1 MADPEMSKMTRRT
14 SSSSSS
20 SSSKTTTTTTST
32 TTIINVE
39 LDRTSHH
46 HPRIVS
52 LRRKRPGA
60 EQYRSPLSSSVTFSW
75 RYYGRL
81 WVVILSCYCCCCCHH
96 TANANQS
103 SPAVSGS
110 DRRQPFLP
118 ITQISNDAV
127 SLSRLLHMSRGG
139 GDGTRDNNHNTGKD
153 TLSDEDIDEY
163 IEFLLAYAEDR
174 AIEAD
179 NPLFKKDSVSKEEE
193 EEEEEDLLLQQD
205 DMESS
210 SSLDEGLDVDSGLLQ
225 FDVVDMEV
233 IQPSGI
239 TDFQAVDE
247 SHENK
252 TVHLETPSPVDIT
265 VENVMDN
272 ENEVNEEVHEKDF
285 VDVAAAQTDATLT
298 DTDVENLM
306 DDEKQGKEDGH
317 EKDFASQ
324 TVATIT
330 DADVENIMKDEEE
343 VKEEVH
349 EKDSVEVASQTDATL
364 TDTDVENFMDDEK
377 QGKEEVHEKDSVD
390 VAASQTV
397 ASTTDTDVELTIITD
412 SSGVTEDNGLETDAS
427 ANKEINADEDGLK
440 DDDSLSVGE
449 ELSKVKAE
457 EKDAGTS
464 VNNKSEH
471 EYLQIASEEWTIM
484 LGNGIDDLLE
494 AKVETV
500 VDARE
505 EGEPPALSTMAEDA
519 LISKEGHLD
528 EEGSF
533 VDSIMDKVH
542 EEDSFAEQSLP
553 SHEVPKDHQAEK
565 PVADEAEQ
573 SKTGSEIPDERQGD
587 ASKVKGQLQFS
598 QYYGNLVAM
607 VRAFWNR
614 PRKAMDDTGYTTSSI
629 PSRKEPRDYTKV
641 YKKYFSAPQTTNGHH
656 QVETNSVV
664 IRQKNGF
671 ARPWGTVMNF
681 FHRKRST
688 GGEDLAMSPE
698 TENEKKIIEKPAPTI
713 TESPNLL
720 SEETPTFLHSL
731 NPNFAEEMEEI
742 VDVLESEEVREEGET
757 LVENEALEQEIP
769 VLSELQEVEIMDTE
783 EEEEPTIF
791 STPVTSVEQIEETEV
806 DVDLKTNDMEEDIAV
821 IEHDELCDSENDQVE
836 LIMME
841 DADVEIDDFAVE
853 EISSNE
859 TETMFDTVDP
869 IDYDILDDGRVV
881 EEMDNTSM
889 DRDDDVQQLH
899 TEAEPRFEVETIDPL
914 DPANVV
920 WRFLIAKGFET
931 AVMVAVLI
939 IEWFRLYVFE
949 PLAESAEKLSY
960 IAIRYGL
967 RTGSI
972 LHSKLLK
979 TRGGHTGANENGD
992 SEIYAG
998 TTEEEKEAEISSDSK
1013 DFPANEVDGDD
1024 SSSPDVA
1031 CQPEVTVD
1039 GNDVPRSYTQR
1050 NSKIEAQMS
1059 VPRIRPNRLYRFLL
1073 GYGYLGHVVIMDCIL
1088 AVEWLQLYV
1097 PFVPHLVTYVMFD
1110 VLKIQRSS
1118 SRVKGESAILRTSGF
1133 LGADGTSVRAGKKK
1147 KAQTKKEDLRALDQL
1162 KRLGDVNQARYMFL
1176 SQSFM
1181 KRHSLGPYAGSSKG
1195 GKGFQLEV
1203 DRVRDDSRESVDEE
1217 MMESDSEWIVQ
1228 ALTNE
1233 EEEEAELL
1241 APPIETDLGLSF
1253 GSEGPKVTIGVGF
1266 SIGETPRR
1274 RNKKRSSSISSIVRQ
1289 SQAPIKK
1296 KKTSGPRVSDR
1307 ESGVI
1312 GRLRAA
1318 GANSLMGR
1326 NLLGAYPGDL
1336 PPPHEAADSNG
1347 LYELAER
1354 YGYGDW
1360 SDNDYSDDGA
1370 ANAYDNDDADDDSD
1384 GNEDDALGLA
1394 PGDFQTKSSK
1404 NERKKS
1410 SASMPSKK
1418 KKRRRKSSSSSSQ
1431 GIELGFR
1438 FGDGDSSPPLSKR
1451 RLPRNVSQRSPNSR
1465 PKSRSRNPPKAME
1478 LLGKPS
1484 LPVKKTS
1491 SNETGI
1497 SNSFKSK
1504 RVRPAMSLLDE
1515 IRNKDE

>member
-14 SSSSSS
+14 SSSS
-20 SSSKTTTTTTST
+20 TTT
-32 TTIINVE
+32 NVE

-75 RYYGRL
+75 RYYVRL

-96 TANANQS
+96 AANANQS
-103 SPAVSGS
+103 SNAVSGS

-118 ITQISNDAV
+118 IYQISNDAV
-127 SLSRLLHMSRGG
+127 SLSRLLHMNRGG
-139 GDGTRDNNHNTGKD
+139 GDGTRDNNHDTGKD

-179 NPLFKKDSVSKEEE
+179 NPLFKKDPVSKEEE
-193 EEEEEDLLLQQD
+193 EEEEDDLLLQQD

-225 FDVVDMEV
+225 FDVVDVEV
-233 IQPSGI
+233 MQPSGI
-239 TDFQAVDE
+239 TNLQAVDE
-247 SHENK
+247 SDENE
-252 TVHLETPSPVDIT
+252 TVHLETPSPVDII
-265 VENVMDN
+265 VENFMDN
-272 ENEVNEEVHEKDF
+272 EKKVKVKVHEKDF
-285 VDVAAAQTDATLT
+285 VDVA
-298 DTDVENLM
+298 
-306 DDEKQGKEDGH
+306 
-317 EKDFASQ
+317 
-324 TVATIT
+324 
-330 DADVENIMKDEEE
+330 
-343 VKEEVH
+343 
-349 EKDSVEVASQTDATL
+349 ASQTDATL
-364 TDTDVENFMDDEK
+364 TDTDFENFMKDEDTEDGHEKDSVDVAASLTVASTTDTDVENIMDDKEEVKEEVHENDFVDVAASQADAALTATDVENIMDDEK

-427 ANKEINADEDGLK
+427 ANKEFNADEDGLI

-457 EKDAGTS
+457 EKDAGTY
-464 VNNKSEH
+464 VNIKSEH
-471 EYLQIASEEWTIM
+471 ESLQIASEELTIM
-484 LGNGIDDLLE
+484 LGNRIDESLKAE
-494 AKVETV
+494 VET
-500 VDARE
+500 DGNARE
-505 EGEPPALSTMAEDA
+505 EGGPPALSTLAEDA
-519 LISKEGHLD
+519 LIAEEGHLD
-528 EEGSF
+528 EEGGF
-533 VDSIMDKVH
+533 VDSIMDKVS
-542 EEDSFAEQSLP
+542 EEGSSTEQSLR
-553 SHEVPKDHQAEK
+553 SQEVLKDHEAEK
-565 PVADEAEQ
+565 SVAEEAEQ
-573 SKTGSEIPDERQGD
+573 SKSGLRIPDERKGD

-598 QYYGNLVAM
+598 QYYGKSVAM

-614 PRKAMDDTGYTTSSI
+614 PRKAMDDTGYITSSI

-656 QVETNSVV
+656 QVETNSIV

-671 ARPWGTVMNF
+671 ARPWGTIMNF
-681 FHRKRST
+681 FHRKRSS

-698 TENEKKIIEKPAPTI
+698 IENEKKIIEKLAPTS
-713 TESPNLL
+713 TESSNLL

-783 EEEEPTIF
+783 EEVETEEPTIF
-791 STPVTSVEQIEETEV
+791 STPATSVEEIEVTEV
-806 DVDLKTNDMEEDIAV
+806 DVDLKTNDMGEGIAL
-821 IEHDELCDSENDQVE
+821 IEHDELCDSENNQVE
-836 LIMME
+836 RRMME
-841 DADVEIDDFAVE
+841 DADLELDDFAVE

-869 IDYDILDDGRVV
+869 IDYDDLDDGRVV
-881 EEMDNTSM
+881 EEIDNTSI

-899 TEAEPRFEVETIDPL
+899 TEAEPRFEVETMDPL
-914 DPANVV
+914 DTANVV
-920 WRFLIAKGFET
+920 WKFLIAKGLET

-992 SEIYAG
+992 SKIYAG
-998 TTEEEKEAEISSDSK
+998 TTEEEKQTEISSDSK
-1013 DFPANEVDGDD
+1013 DSPANEVDRDD
-1024 SSSPDVA
+1024 SSSPDAA

-1039 GNDVPRSYTQR
+1039 GYDVPRSYSR
-1050 NSKIEAQMS
+1050 GNSKIEAQMS

-1110 VLKIQRSS
+1110 LLKIQRSS

-1147 KAQTKKEDLRALDQL
+1147 KAQTKKEDQRALDQL

-1181 KRHSLGPYAGSSKG
+1181 KRHSLGPYAGRSKG

-1203 DRVRDDSRESVDEE
+1203 DRVRDDFSESLDEE
-1217 MMESDSEWIVQ
+1217 IMESDSEWIVQ

-1233 EEEEAELL
+1233 EDEEAELL

-1266 SIGETPRR
+1266 SIGETPRK

-1438 FGDGDSSPPLSKR
+1438 FGDEDSSPPLSKR

-1478 LLGKPS
+1478 LLRKPS
-1484 LPVKKTS
+1484 SPRDKTS
-1491 SNETGI
+1491 SSKTGT